1 MMAANGQRFD
11 AAAIDRFGE
20 KLTVWAN
27 ALDPTSAAMLVDLLA
42 RAGGDVAGVDDEPD
56 TNRRGDDP
64 SSDQLAPLQ
73 LGDYATA
80 VRGILQ
86 NAPQLSKGGA

>member
-1 MMAANGQRFD
+1 MAANGRQFD
-11 AAAIDRFGE
+11 AVAIDRFAR
-20 KLTVWAN
+20 KLTEWAN

-42 RAGGDVAGVDDEPD
+42 KAGGDVAGVDDEPTTD
-56 TNRRGDDP
+56 RLGDDP
-64 SSDQLAPLQ
+64 TSDVQAPLQ
-73 LGDYATA
+73 LGDYASA